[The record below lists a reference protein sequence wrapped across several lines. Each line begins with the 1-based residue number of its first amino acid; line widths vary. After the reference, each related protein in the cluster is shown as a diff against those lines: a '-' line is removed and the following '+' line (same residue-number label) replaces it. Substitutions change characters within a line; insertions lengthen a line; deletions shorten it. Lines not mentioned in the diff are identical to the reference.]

1 MKKKHYLI
9 TGGLGFIGSAI
20 SNNLL
25 KQGNKVTIFDNLSR
39 GNKKRIVNTG
49 YFYFDYLK
57 EKFNYKEIHQE
68 VLIAPSWNYSQN
80 NFLNENFI
88 DLINVLLKKGE
99 KVIFRPHPEH
109 LKRVKD

>member
-1 MKKKHYLI
+1 MTTEQPPILTVLDKILQSPCYNCNEKLI
-9 TGGLGFIGSAI
+9 C
-20 SNNLL
+20 
-25 KQGNKVTIFDNLSR
+25 
-39 GNKKRIVNTG
+39 KKRIVNTG

-109 LKRVKD
+109 LKRSRKISFNCC